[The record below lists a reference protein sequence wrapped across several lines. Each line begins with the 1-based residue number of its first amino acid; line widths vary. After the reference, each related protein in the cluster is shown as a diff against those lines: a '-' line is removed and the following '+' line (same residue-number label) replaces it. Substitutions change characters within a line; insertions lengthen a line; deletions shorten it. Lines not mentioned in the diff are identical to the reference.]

1 MFESTNQLY
10 TSSIYR
16 WDKQNPWG
24 DPLRPGAHIQPA
36 VLMDGA
42 GPRSIQASEQR
53 LEAGAL
59 GGLKTG
65 NKKPETWWIYPLV
78 MSK

>member
-1 MFESTNQLY
+1 MVKTTHLYSYSYMVHPFIDEIFSKSLGESSETRCTL
-10 TSSIYR
+10 
-16 WDKQNPWG
+16 P
-24 DPLRPGAHIQPA
+24 QPA

-42 GPRSIQASEQR
+42 SPRSIQASEQR

-65 NKKPETWWIYPLV
+65 NKKPET
-78 MSK
+78 